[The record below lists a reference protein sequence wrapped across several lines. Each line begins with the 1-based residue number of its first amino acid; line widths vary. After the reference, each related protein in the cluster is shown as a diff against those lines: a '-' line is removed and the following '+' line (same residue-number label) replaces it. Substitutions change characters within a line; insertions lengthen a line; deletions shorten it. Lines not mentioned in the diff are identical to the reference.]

1 MEKNQDKQQ
10 IRRYLNGAYNSHEA
24 KEMAESLL
32 RADKEGILDD
42 LADEVWEEAL
52 SLPEPSDQIKEQYKK
67 EAQHLLESMQSQK
80 RSFTKRIL
88 YMATGIAASILVI
101 WGAIT
106 MKQQWDIQHITVAQ
120 ATTGFGEKKELTLPD
135 GSHVKSYAHD
145 QIQSVEVENGKVQVT
160 LPEDRIRL
168 KKQEQIYLN
177 KQSGEYSK
185 LKRSE
190 NKVAAWR
197 NGALHFYQTP
207 LTDVAKELERRYHCK
222 ISFRQGEVFENLIS
236 GEHDNQSL
244 ESVLESL
251 HYICGINY
259 EKDGNQ
265 ITFYK

>member
-32 RADKEGILDD
+32 RADKEGILAD

-106 MKQQWDIQHITVAQ
+106 MKQQWDIQH
-120 ATTGFGEKKELTLPD
+120 
-135 GSHVKSYAHD
+135 
-145 QIQSVEVENGKVQVT
+145 
-160 LPEDRIRL
+160 
-168 KKQEQIYLN
+168 
-177 KQSGEYSK
+177 
-185 LKRSE
+185 
-190 NKVAAWR
+190 
-197 NGALHFYQTP
+197 
-207 LTDVAKELERRYHCK
+207 
-222 ISFRQGEVFENLIS
+222 
-236 GEHDNQSL
+236 
-244 ESVLESL
+244 
-251 HYICGINY
+251 
-259 EKDGNQ
+259 
-265 ITFYK
+265 

>member
-135 GSHVKSYAHD
+135 GSQIILNACSKLEYPSQFIGDKREVQLVGEAYFKVQSNPEQPFLIQTSDFQVEVLGTEFNVKSYAHD

-160 LPEDRIRL
+160 LPEDRIQL
-168 KKQEQIYLN
+168 KKQE
-177 KQSGEYSK
+177 
-185 LKRSE
+185 
-190 NKVAAWR
+190 
-197 NGALHFYQTP
+197 P
-207 LTDVAKELERRYHCK
+207 
-222 ISFRQGEVFENLIS
+222 
-236 GEHDNQSL
+236 
-244 ESVLESL
+244 
-251 HYICGINY
+251 
-259 EKDGNQ
+259 
-265 ITFYK
+265 